1 MNLMGGVKKNG
12 LVCGYMIYIYV
23 PTYICLCTYIY
34 IYILFDLYMYPIY
47 GELAGDF

>member
-34 IYILFDLYMYPIY
+34 ILFDLYMYPIY